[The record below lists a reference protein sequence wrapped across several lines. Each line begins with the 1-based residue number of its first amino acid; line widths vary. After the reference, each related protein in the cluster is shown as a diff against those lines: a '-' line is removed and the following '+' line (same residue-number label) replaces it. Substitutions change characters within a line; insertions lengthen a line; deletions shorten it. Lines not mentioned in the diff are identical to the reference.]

1 MKYNYIISGS
11 GNIDDEAIISLLQ
24 SNGLNDV
31 YIEKFID
38 AESYI
43 ADQSDLPLQ
52 DIDEKLE
59 KLTANETAQKY
70 GLTDLFCRRRSGTNI
85 SSMRDLAQYVY
96 NCCIEKDIG
105 SSYCGLIL
113 YRIISSIQ

>member
-11 GNIDDEAIISLLQ
+11 GNIDEDVITDLLQ

-43 ADQSDLPLQ
+43 ADQSDTPIE
-52 DIDEKLE
+52 DMESKWEKL
-59 KLTANETAQKY
+59 LQNETAAKY
-70 GLTDLFCRRRSGTNI
+70 GLLDLLSKNRSGANI
-85 SSMRDLAQYVY
+85 TSMRDLAQYVY
-96 NCCIEKDIG
+96 DCCAEKDIG

-113 YRIISSIQ
+113 YRIIGSI